1 VRLVLD
7 PNVLVCAVVADG
19 VSRRLFDLWR
29 RDRRYELI
37 VCPMLLD
44 ELADVLRRDRFRRFI
59 ALADIDLLL
68 ALLRTEA
75 SAVADPEDI
84 ERATADPDDDYL
96 VALVLREDADA
107 LVSGDKDLTE
117 LEEAD
122 PPVLTPAEAL
132 AHLDEPGR

>member
-1 VRLVLD
+1 VRFVLD
-7 PNVLVCAVVADG
+7 PNVLVSAVVADG

-29 RDRRYELI
+29 RDRCYELI

-59 ALADIDLLL
+59 ALAGIDLLL

-75 SAVADPEDI
+75 SVVADPEDI

-117 LEEAD
+117 LEVAD

-132 AHLDEPGR
+132 THLDEPGR